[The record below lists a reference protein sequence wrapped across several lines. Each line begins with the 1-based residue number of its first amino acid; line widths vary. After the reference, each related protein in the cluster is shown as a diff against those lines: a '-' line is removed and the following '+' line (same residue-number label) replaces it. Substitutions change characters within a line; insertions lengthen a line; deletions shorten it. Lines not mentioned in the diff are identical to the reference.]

1 MSRPRRER
9 VVPTCTRL
17 EAQLVSNSE
26 LSQTACACVLRDLIP
41 HILYMRG
48 QLPGPYHQLQL
59 TAGTAGEGLGP
70 RDRSQLRQAKALAG
84 LDALLCSITPL
95 LFSTSIGTQAVLL
108 LGRSPARPL
117 EAITFRFPP
126 ARLDPEP
133 ECTGTR
139 DRGSARQEDPCQQPH
154 AHEGLSRCAMRQF
167 LMQVAGAESGV
178 TSPCRA
184 FLLLRGPRAAHAPGF
199 RPNQTWRPA
208 QRKGLAIDVS
218 LGQGSEDGASEAVTM
233 GPATLPWLQC
243 AARVKGLA

>member
-1 MSRPRRER
+1 
-9 VVPTCTRL
+9 
-17 EAQLVSNSE
+17 
-26 LSQTACACVLRDLIP
+26 
-41 HILYMRG
+41 MRG

-233 GPATLPWLQC
+233 EPATLPWLQC
-243 AARVKGLA
+243 AARVKGLG